1 MVLVMTERMIA
12 WQCMGCGRIEGAQPC
27 IGICQ
32 DRKAEFV
39 YAADYD
45 QLASELAQARRQLDV
60 LTAALRQI
68 VVTTPRG
75 NGWERN
81 YRALQER
88 ARQILAELA
97 AGHSAAQ
104 IGSCDAQ
111 A

>member
-1 MVLVMTERMIA
+1 MTERMIA
-12 WQCMGCGRIEGAQPC
+12 WQCIGCGRIEGAQSC

-45 QLASELAQARRQLDV
+45 RVVNELAQARRQLDV
-60 LTAALRQI
+60 LALAVRQI
-68 VVTTPRG
+68 VGTTPRG

-88 ARQILAELA
+88 ARRILAELA
-97 AGHSAAQ
+97 LTRPTAPAGS
-104 IGSCDAQ
+104 GDAQ